1 MVRSML
7 KEGTQLGG
15 GPIERLK
22 GEHYE
27 QEMEG
32 LRKKNV
38 NMDKKK
44 AMHRKER
51 ER

>member
-1 MVRSML
+1 MNR
-7 KEGTQLGG
+7 K
-15 GPIERLK
+15 K
-22 GEHYE
+22 G
-27 QEMEG
+27 G

-51 ER
+51 EK